1 MKHIAILRQPFYDMI
16 LSREK
21 TIESRWSKNK
31 IAPYL
36 QVQKGD
42 VIFLKETGKKIT
54 AKAIVE
60 KVEFYELTPDIAE
73 EIRKKH
79 GKEIGTDKFDDW
91 NKYLQ
96 KNFCSLIWLSNVEK
110 VENIPSPKSHGAGWF
125 VIKS

>member
-16 LSREK
+16 LSGEK

-31 IAPYL
+31 IAPYM

-42 VIFLKETGKKIT
+42 VVFLKETGKNVT
-54 AKAIVE
+54 AKANVE

-79 GKEIGTDKFDDW
+79 GKEIGIDKFDDW

-96 KNFCSLIWLSNVEK
+96 KNFCTLIWLSNVEK
-110 VENIPSPKSHGAGWF
+110 VKNIPSPKSHGAGWL